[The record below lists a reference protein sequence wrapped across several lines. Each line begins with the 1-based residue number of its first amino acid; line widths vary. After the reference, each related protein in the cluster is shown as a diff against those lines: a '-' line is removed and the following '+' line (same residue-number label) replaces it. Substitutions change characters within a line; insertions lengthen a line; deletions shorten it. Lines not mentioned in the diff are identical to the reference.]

1 MALRRLAGLLVAGLL
16 LASVGPSGAEAYNV
30 LGNKWGDPAF
40 GTPGGMVTYSF
51 VPGNV
56 SCDVFFGGCRTVNS
70 GSVLP
75 GGFESAV
82 AEAFARSAAIADHDF
97 SPHAPAARPAL

>member
-16 LASVGPSGAEAYNV
+16 LASVGPSGADAYNV
-30 LGNKWGDPAF
+30 LGNKWGPPPP
-40 GTPGGMVTYSF
+40 GTPGGMVPCSF

-82 AEAFARSAAIADHDF
+82 AGALARLGAIPADVLPHNAA
-97 SPHAPAARPAL
+97 PV